1 MRFSKGLPSTAII
14 IFIIIA
20 LSACGGGTSGSND
33 TGDSSGDG
41 GNTDPDNNTDT
52 DVDSPSETIKSTGF
66 VINEIM
72 KSVELMDDSSIKDET
87 NMRQPWL
94 ELYNG
99 SGQDLNLA
107 GHSLVSVGF
116 ENNTWS
122 LPDMTLSNGAH
133 LKIWGSGLDRNS
145 NQNALHTNFSL
156 MASEKLF
163 LVDGD
168 GSTLDYL
175 HMTVPADESWGRY
188 PDGATSG
195 YFYSTPSPGRSNPT
209 GSDTFSLNCR
219 DLSLTAGES
228 FQLRTSP
235 ETAVSWSS
243 SSSDLIINN
252 SGQLSA
258 NSDGAVGRHKPMRIT
273 ATDGANR
280 TRSCMVTVVNWM
292 ANRSS
297 LTLGASLPVDFFLD
311 YFDDTAYFTQ
321 PGKLFTSND
330 SFKTTQQVGS
340 FPATPSPPIMKK
352 SPYGYFVS
360 SGAQIYSTMDF
371 NTWQNELTMRH
382 KNLQHGF
389 AHHYDSGS
397 QTSYL
402 YAGEYST
409 GKEDLHAIYRGKS
422 TGGNTQ
428 WQSVLDWQ
436 SEGAF
441 DRNNSNLDTI
451 RHVHVTVTDPYT
463 GHVWVGTGDED
474 QHSRLYFSKDNGN
487 TFTLLATGSQKFRT
501 LSVWFT
507 EDYVYWNMDTERA
520 KQHVYRLARSE
531 YRKNNTWPVLT
542 PELSSGV
549 TKSGVKYMVK
559 STSGGNFPV
568 TAGNIYTETSSRSLS
583 ASERAFAINDPQYDY
598 SESVAEL
605 THASHWY
612 HLWVKDQNNEDV
624 LIMATSAEG
633 SEAYRR
639 DNASRVFGFKEHSD
653 GNVDVQ
659 ELLNMPSNTPD
670 SHNPYTQLIPAMQ
683 DDAGYI
689 YFRGRNT
696 GHRAYQMR
704 LNWVDQ

>member
-1 MRFSKGLPSTAII
+1 MRSYSESPLTAII
-14 IFIIIA
+14 FIFFLS
-20 LSACGGGTSGSND
+20 LSACGGGSSGSGN
-33 TGDSSGDG
+33 TGTGGDSDLG
-41 GNTDPDNNTDT
+41 GDT
-52 DVDSPSETIKSTGF
+52 DAGIDDPSETIKSTGF

-72 KSVELMDDSSIKDET
+72 KSIELKDDSSIKDET

-99 SGQDLNLA
+99 SGQDVSLT
-107 GHSLVSVGF
+107 GYSLVSIGF
-116 ENNTWS
+116 EKHTWP
-122 LPDMTLSNGAH
+122 LPDTTLANGAH
-133 LKIWGSGLDRNS
+133 LRIWGSGLDRSTNLS
-145 NQNALHTNFSL
+145 ALHTNFSL
-156 MASEKLF
+156 MASDKLF
-163 LVDGD
+163 LVDSA

-175 HMTVPADESWGRY
+175 KLIVPADESWGRY
-188 PDGATSG
+188 PDGSKTG
-195 YFYSTPSPGRSNPT
+195 FFYTDPTPGRSNPL
-209 GSDTFSLNCR
+209 GSETFSLNCR
-219 DLSLTAGES
+219 NLSLTAKDS

-235 ETAVSWSS
+235 ETAVSWTSES
-243 SSSDLIINN
+243 PDLTINS
-252 SGQLSA
+252 SGQLTV
-258 NSDGAVGRHKPMRIT
+258 NSDGAVGRHKPMKIT
-273 ATDGANR
+273 ARDATNR
-280 TRSCMVTVVNWM
+280 SRSCLVTVVNWK

-297 LTLGASLPVDFFLD
+297 LTLGASLPVDFFLG
-311 YFDDTAYFTQ
+311 YFDDAVYFTQ
-321 PGKLFTSND
+321 PGKTLTTNNG
-330 SFKTTQQVGS
+330 FKTTQQVGS
-340 FPATPSPPIMKK
+340 FPPTPSPPIMKK
-352 SPYGYFVS
+352 TPYGYFVS
-360 SGAQIYSTMDF
+360 SGAQLYSTMDF

-382 KNLQHGF
+382 KTLQHGF
-389 AHHYDSGS
+389 AHHYDNNS

-436 SEGAF
+436 SEGTF
-441 DRNNSNLDTI
+441 DRDNSNLDTI

-474 QHSRLYFSKDNGN
+474 QHSRLYYSKDNGN

-520 KQHVYRLARSE
+520 KQHVYRLPRSE
-531 YRKNNTWPVLT
+531 YRKNNAWPVLT
-542 PELSSGV
+542 PELDSGS
-549 TKSGVKYMVK
+549 TKTGVRYMVK
-559 STSGGNFPV
+559 ATNGGNFPV
-568 TAGNIYTETSSRSLS
+568 TAGNLYTETAPRPLSSN
-583 ASERAFAINDPQYDY
+583 ERAFAINDPQYDY
-598 SESVAEL
+598 SQSVAEL

-624 LIMATSAEG
+624 LLMATSAEG

-639 DNASRVFGFKEHSD
+639 DNNSRVFGFKEHSD
-653 GNVDVQ
+653 GYVDVQ
-659 ELLNMPSNTPD
+659 ELLSMASNTPD

-683 DDAGYI
+683 DDSGNI